1 MTSEGQASETQRPT
15 FTHRPTRHGLI
26 GPFSGRQLLA
36 GAIAVL
42 VIAIIGV
49 VVTTP
54 LGNTANQPDLIDP
67 LATPFVIGE
76 APAEGLRAGQQ
87 APEMTIDLG
96 NGSTYQLEDLDGNPV
111 RLADLRGKVVWLN
124 FFASWCPPCQQET
137 PILRS
142 LSDTYRHRGLEVVGI
157 SVQETTAADV
167 KAYADRYRLGY
178 TIGFDGSGNVL
189 REYRVFALPTQF
201 FIDTTGLIQQVV
213 SGPVDEQ
220 GARAL
225 IESML
230 PAASPAPAS
239 PSPTAS

>member
-1 MTSEGQASETQRPT
+1 VTSESQRPT
-15 FTHRPTRHGLI
+15 FTHRPARHGLI
-26 GPFSGRQLLA
+26 GPFSGRQLLT

-76 APAEGLRAGQQ
+76 APAEGLQAGQQ

-96 NGSTYQLEDLDGNPV
+96 NGSSYQLQDLDGKPV
-111 RLADLRGKVVWLN
+111 TLASLRGKVVWLN

-137 PILRS
+137 PILRT
-142 LSDTYRHRGLEVVGI
+142 LSDTYRGQGLEVVGI

-167 KAYADRYRLGY
+167 KAYADRYRLRY

-201 FIDTTGLIQQVV
+201 FIDTNGVIQQVV

-230 PAASPAPAS
+230 PKAASTAASPS
-239 PSPTAS
+239 

>member
-1 MTSEGQASETQRPT
+1 MTSESERPA
-15 FTHRPTRHGLI
+15 FTHRPARHGLI

-42 VIAIIGV
+42 VIAIVGV

-67 LATPFVIGE
+67 LATPFIIGE
-76 APAEGLRAGQQ
+76 APAEGLKAGQQ

-96 NGSTYQLEDLDGNPV
+96 DGSTYQLKDLDGNPV

-137 PILRS
+137 PILRT
-142 LSDTYRHRGLEVVGI
+142 LSDTYRDRGLEVVGI
-157 SVQETTAADV
+157 SVQETTASDV
-167 KAYADRYRLGY
+167 KAYADRYRLRY
-178 TIGFDGSGNVL
+178 PIGFDGSGNVL

-201 FIDTTGLIQQVV
+201 FLDTNGVIQQVV

-225 IESML
+225 IESLL
-230 PAASPAPAS
+230 PDSPAPSGS
-239 PSPTAS
+239 PSPVAS

>member
-1 MTSEGQASETQRPT
+1 VTSESQRPA

-42 VIAIIGV
+42 AIAIIGV

-54 LGNTANQPDLIDP
+54 LGNTANRPDLIDP
-67 LATPFVIGE
+67 LATPFLIGE
-76 APAEGLRAGQQ
+76 APAQGLQAGEQ
-87 APEMTIDLG
+87 APELSMDLG
-96 NGSTYQLEDLDGNPV
+96 DGSTYQLKDLDGNPV

-124 FFASWCPPCQQET
+124 CFASWCPPCQHET

-142 LSDTYRHRGLEVVGI
+142 LADTYRDRGLEVVGI

-167 KAYADRYRLGY
+167 KAYADRYRLRY

-201 FIDTTGLIQQVV
+201 FIDTKGTIQQVV

-230 PAASPAPAS
+230 PGSPAPSGS
-239 PSPTAS
+239 PSPVAS